1 MSRLALAP
9 ALAVVLVAAC
19 GSEPSIGP
27 RAAPKPDGVA
37 AVRGNPPRSPR
48 LANYD
53 IAAAYDAN
61 THRITARET
70 LTWTNGGHDPVN
82 SLPFHLYLNAFKNQD
97 SLFFRSSGGQH
108 RGQQA
113 SKHGWGWIEVDSI
126 RIDDG
131 AEARARAH
139 FTGPDETVLE
149 LPLDAPVPPG
159 ATVKIAM
166 TFTSQLPE
174 VYARTGYK
182 GRFAMVGQW
191 FPKIGV
197 RIDTA
202 EGERWHCEPFHS
214 HSEFFADFGVYDVSL
229 TVPTT
234 HVVAATGVLTKVSE
248 GDNGT
253 RTLHYHAEDV
263 HDFAWMIDP
272 FMQVIHGTAHN
283 ELGDVNVRVYYRPAQ
298 AAFARRHLQA
308 AIGAIEQ
315 FSAMYVPYPWP
326 IMSVIDP
333 PPDASGSA
341 GGMEYPTLVTTAG
354 DAFFSAPAGVRIP
367 EYVTIHEVGHNWF
380 QGLLASNEVEE
391 AWMDEGV
398 NEYADS
404 LVMDALYGD
413 NGFVHWMGFS
423 ADTLQIRR
431 ITDVDALPSPIATR
445 AAGFPD
451 FSAYADATYNKTGL
465 ALRTLDN
472 IVGPARFRAA
482 MKVYTQEQQF
492 HHPTGAD
499 LWRTL
504 SRELGE
510 DLDWFVR
517 PVFYGR
523 GAVNLRVRTIDCRRD
538 HPPAGV
544 FGRDDTRHTV
554 ALKAGD
560 GEQLCDITIDNLGQ
574 VPVPVNF
581 DLIFGDGAHLRE
593 HWDGKGDWYRVR
605 TKHATAVTEVVL
617 DPERKI
623 LLDTTLLQ
631 DAKRADPE
639 QGWGPAAAGA
649 RAQFWTQTVMQMG
662 GL

>member
-1 MSRLALAP
+1 MTRLALAP
-9 ALAVVLVAAC
+9 VLAALAAAC
-19 GSEPSIGP
+19 GSEPTVAP
-27 RAAPKPDGVA
+27 RAAPTPDGFA
-37 AVRGNPPRSPR
+37 AVRGDLPRSPR
-48 LANYD
+48 LANYAID
-53 IAAAYDAN
+53 ASYDAN
-61 THRITARET
+61 AHRITARET
-70 LTWTNGGHDPVN
+70 LTWTNGGNDPVDT
-82 SLPFHLYLNAFKNQD
+82 LPFHLYLNAFKNQD

-108 RGQQA
+108 RGQHA

-126 RIDDG
+126 RVNGG
-131 AEARARAH
+131 AEARSRAH
-139 FTGPDETVLE
+139 FTGPDQTVLE
-149 LPLDAPVPPG
+149 LPVDAPVPPG
-159 ATVKIAM
+159 ATVRVAM

-202 EGERWHCEPFHS
+202 GGERWHCEPFHS
-214 HSEFFADFGVYDVSL
+214 NSEFFADFGVYDVSL

-234 HVVAATGVLTKVSE
+234 HIVAATGVLTNVTE
-248 GDNGT
+248 GDDGT
-253 RTLHYHAEDV
+253 RTLRYHAEDV

-272 FMQVIHGTAHN
+272 FMQVIRGTAHN
-283 ELGDVNVRVYYRPAQ
+283 QLGDVEVRVYYRPAQ

-315 FSAMYVPYPWP
+315 FSALYVPYPWP

-354 DAFFSAPAGVRIP
+354 DAFFAAPDGVRIP

-380 QGLLASNEVEE
+380 QGMLASNEVEE

-404 LVMDALYGD
+404 LVMDTLYGD

-431 ITDVDALPSPIATR
+431 ISDVGALPSPIATR

-451 FSAYADATYNKTGL
+451 FGAYADATYNKTGL
-465 ALRTLDN
+465 ALRTLEN
-472 IVGPARFRAA
+472 IIGPERFRAA

-517 PVFYGR
+517 PVFDGR
-523 GAVNLRVRTIDCRRD
+523 GAVDLRIRTIDCRRE
-538 HPPAGV
+538 HPAAGV
-544 FGRDDTRHTV
+544 FGLGDARHTV
-554 ALKAGD
+554 TLKEGD
-560 GEQLCDITIDNLGQ
+560 GDQICDITIENVGQ
-574 VPVPVNF
+574 VLVPVDF
-581 DLIFGDGAHLRE
+581 DVVFGDGARLRE

-605 TKHATAVTEVVL
+605 TQHATAVTEVVI

-623 LLDTTLLQ
+623 LLDSTLLK
-631 DAKRADPE
+631 DAERAGDERGP
-639 QGWGPAAAGA
+639 GPAAAGA
-649 RAQFWTQTVMQMG
+649 RAQFWTQSLMQMG

>member
-1 MSRLALAP
+1 MD
-9 ALAVVLVAAC
+9 
-19 GSEPSIGP
+19 GGP
-27 RAAPKPDGVA
+27 
-37 AVRGNPPRSPR
+37 
-48 LANYD
+48 
-53 IAAAYDAN
+53 
-61 THRITARET
+61 
-70 LTWTNGGHDPVN
+70 
-82 SLPFHLYLNAFKNQD
+82 
-97 SLFFRSSGGQH
+97 
-108 RGQQA
+108 
-113 SKHGWGWIEVDSI
+113 
-126 RIDDG
+126 
-131 AEARARAH
+131 EARARAH

-149 LPLDAPVPPG
+149 LPLDAPVAPG
-159 ATVKIAM
+159 ATVTVAM

-174 VYARTGYK
+174 VYARTGYE

-197 RIDTA
+197 RIDA
-202 EGERWHCEPFHS
+202 AGGERWHCEPFHA
-214 HSEFFADFGVYDVSL
+214 HSEFFADFGVYDVAL

-234 HVVAATGVLTKVSE
+234 HVVAATGVLTKVTE
-248 GDNGT
+248 GNAGT
-253 RTLHYHAEDV
+253 RTLYYHAEDV

-272 FMQVIHGTAHN
+272 FMQVVRGTAHT
-283 ELGDVNVRVYYRPAQ
+283 ELGDVEVRVYHRPAQ

-333 PPDASGSA
+333 PPAAAGSA
-341 GGMEYPTLVTTAG
+341 GGMEYPTLVTTSG
-354 DAFFSAPAGVRIP
+354 DGFFAPEGVRIP

-380 QGLLASNEVEE
+380 QGMLASNEVEE

-413 NGFVHWMGFS
+413 DGFVHWLGFS

-431 ITDVDALPSPIATR
+431 VTDLATLPSPIATR

-451 FSAYADATYNKTGL
+451 FGAYADATYNKTGL

-472 IVGPARFRAA
+472 VIGAKRFHAA
-482 MKVYTQEQQF
+482 MKVYTQEQAF

-504 SRELGE
+504 ARELGE
-510 DLDWFVR
+510 NLDWFVR

-523 GAVNLRVRTIDCRRD
+523 GLVDLRVRAIDCHGE
-538 HPPAGV
+538 HPAAGI
-544 FGRDDTRHTV
+544 FGRGDARHTV
-554 ALKAGD
+554 ARSKGD
-560 GEQLCDITIDNLGQ
+560 GDQSCEITIENLGD

-581 DLIFGDGAHLRE
+581 DVVFGDGARLRE
-593 HWDGKGDWYRVR
+593 HWDGKGAWYRVR
-605 TKHATAVTEVVL
+605 TQHSTAVTEVVL
-617 DPERKI
+617 DPKRKI
-623 LLDTTLLQ
+623 LLDNTLLE
-631 DAKRADPE
+631 DIARSHE
-639 QGWGPAAAGA
+639 HRGSGPAAAGA
-649 RAQFWTQTVMQMG
+649 RAQFWTQSVMQLG